1 MDKERSAGMA
11 AVVVGATAFGF
22 LGLFSRYFMDAG
34 LNALDTVVIRIS
46 IALLILTPILLLSGL
61 DSLRISR
68 KDIPIFLLFGFF
80 KLMSDITFFYAQS
93 SVTLC
98 LATLLQMTAPFYVM
112 FVSFVIFREK
122 ITIKKMV
129 SLTLAIAGCI
139 MVTGVLTGGASA
151 EISGVLSALVSGLFF
166 GMFMIGGRITF
177 LRNIKPE
184 TGLFYTFLVAAVFA
198 LPFSDMG
205 GIATAIIDYK
215 GLFNALMLGGAMT
228 LLPFYLYNWS
238 VQYLEPTTSTM
249 ISVLEVVVAAAVG
262 FSFFGERLGILNFM
276 GMMLVIVS
284 ILVMNITIRIG
295 YRKKYGKY
303 VPPARKANG
312 SKDVTPAT
320 KEVS

>member
-1 MDKERSAGMA
+1 MA

-122 ITIKKMV
+122 ITIKKMA

-205 GIATAIIDYK
+205 GIATAIIDYE
-215 GLFNALMLGGAMT
+215 GLFNALMLGGAMCILT
-228 LLPFYLYNWS
+228 LADERYMGMQLIFLASAGMLILYEWILVRN
-238 VQYLEPTTSTM
+238 LKKKRPETKKTGGAETDDGGF
-249 ISVLEVVVAAAVG
+249 EVV
-262 FSFFGERLGILNFM
+262 R
-276 GMMLVIVS
+276 
-284 ILVMNITIRIG
+284 
-295 YRKKYGKY
+295 
-303 VPPARKANG
+303 
-312 SKDVTPAT
+312 
-320 KEVS
+320 